1 MQISIHQAQTC
12 LLELATRAAQGE
24 KIIIAHDN
32 GVYVELI
39 PYLPKPSYRQAGLLK
54 HKAVIIDPNWSA
66 PSDEI
71 TQEFYPQ

>member
-12 LLELATRAAQGE
+12 LLELAARAAQGE
-24 KIIIAHDN
+24 KIIIAQDN
-32 GVYVELI
+32 GAYVELI
-39 PYLPKPSYRQAGLLK
+39 PYAPKPSSRQAGLLRD
-54 HKAVIIDPNWSA
+54 KAAIIDPNWSA